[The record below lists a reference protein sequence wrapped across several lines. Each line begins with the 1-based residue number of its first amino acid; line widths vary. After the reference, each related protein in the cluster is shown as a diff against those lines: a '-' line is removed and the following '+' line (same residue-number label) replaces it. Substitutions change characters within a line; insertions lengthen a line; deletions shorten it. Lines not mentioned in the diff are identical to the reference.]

1 MLRGDFIAGNL
12 AETQQITR
20 EQYVHWVDP
29 VFSAQTATGQTYH
42 SDSRMLFLALN
53 GRATNSW
60 KSRGCC
66 QVAVARRRA
75 ETLEF
80 SKGSA

>member
-53 GRATNSW
+53 GRAAPIA
-60 KSRGCC
+60 G
-66 QVAVARRRA
+66 RA
-75 ETLEF
+75 EVAAKLR
-80 SKGSA
+80 